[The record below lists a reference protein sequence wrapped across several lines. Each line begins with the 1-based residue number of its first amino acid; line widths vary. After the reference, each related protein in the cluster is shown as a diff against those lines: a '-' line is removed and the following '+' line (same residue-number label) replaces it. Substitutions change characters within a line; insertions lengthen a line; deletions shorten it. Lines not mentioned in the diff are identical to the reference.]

1 MSRSAP
7 LGAPDEARNVLAI
20 TPFRRLWV
28 SLSLSSLG
36 DWLSL
41 LALMSLA
48 AIFTADG
55 PTLVRYLAVAGVVLI
70 KLAPSIVL
78 SPLVAAVADRL
89 DRRWTMVVGDVL
101 RALLYASI
109 PLVGLFFPG
118 FALEWLLIAAFLAE
132 VVELFWTPARDAAIP
147 TLVPRKLLGQAN
159 RMTLLVVYGTAPVAA
174 LLFAAL
180 ASVGNLLGALVPSLA
195 SPEAD
200 VALYLNGL
208 MFLAAAIVVAGLPIP
223 KHKSAKGG
231 ESGTRDADILRSLAA
246 GRRVAG
252 ASPLGRGL
260 VLGMLAAL
268 AAGGAVVGVGRLH
281 VEGLGAGNAGFGV
294 VFAAVFAGM
303 ALGMVAGPRV
313 LKKFSRRRLF
323 GVSAALTGLALLFA
337 GAVADMVLTAVLTVL
352 LGVGAGIA
360 WGIGLALIGVEV
372 EDDEDRVRALA
383 FVHGWARV
391 VLVAAAAIA
400 ALAAGLIGDYALPV
414 GPLTY
419 DLRGSGVVLMAVGLL
434 TVVAAWICYRLVN
447 REDPEAGPGLV
458 PELVAALRGV
468 DLTEDEEEDTRH
480 SGAFI
485 VVEGGEGAGKSTQ
498 VRDLTVWL
506 REQGFEV
513 IGTRQPGATK
523 LGMRLRGLLLDRENS
538 HITPRAEVLLY
549 AADKADHVEQEIL
562 PALRRGAVVISD
574 RYVDSLLAYQ
584 GAGRDLSTEEI
595 RGISDWATQDLVPD
609 LTVLLD
615 VSPESGL
622 SRLGGPA
629 DRMESESLEFHNRVR
644 KGFLAL
650 AKKDPDRYLVVD
662 AGEPQERI
670 SKEIRR
676 RVRSLLPDPVPS
688 SSEAVTG
695 MIPVIKGD

>member
-1 MSRSAP
+1 
-7 LGAPDEARNVLAI
+7 
-20 TPFRRLWV
+20 
-28 SLSLSSLG
+28 
-36 DWLSL
+36 
-41 LALMSLA
+41 
-48 AIFTADG
+48 
-55 PTLVRYLAVAGVVLI
+55 
-70 KLAPSIVL
+70 
-78 SPLVAAVADRL
+78 
-89 DRRWTMVVGDVL
+89 
-101 RALLYASI
+101 
-109 PLVGLFFPG
+109 
-118 FALEWLLIAAFLAE
+118 
-132 VVELFWTPARDAAIP
+132 
-147 TLVPRKLLGQAN
+147 
-159 RMTLLVVYGTAPVAA
+159 
-174 LLFAAL
+174 
-180 ASVGNLLGALVPSLA
+180 
-195 SPEAD
+195 
-200 VALYLNGL
+200 
-208 MFLAAAIVVAGLPIP
+208 
-223 KHKSAKGG
+223 
-231 ESGTRDADILRSLAA
+231 
-246 GRRVAG
+246 
-252 ASPLGRGL
+252 
-260 VLGMLAAL
+260 
-268 AAGGAVVGVGRLH
+268 
-281 VEGLGAGNAGFGV
+281 
-294 VFAAVFAGM
+294 
-303 ALGMVAGPRV
+303 
-313 LKKFSRRRLF
+313 
-323 GVSAALTGLALLFA
+323 
-337 GAVADMVLTAVLTVL
+337 
-352 LGVGAGIA
+352 
-360 WGIGLALIGVEV
+360 
-372 EDDEDRVRALA
+372 
-383 FVHGWARV
+383 
-391 VLVAAAAIA
+391 
-400 ALAAGLIGDYALPV
+400 
-414 GPLTY
+414 
-419 DLRGSGVVLMAVGLL
+419 
-434 TVVAAWICYRLVN
+434 VN

-595 RGISDWATQDLVPD
+595 RGISEWATQGLVPD

-615 VSPESGL
+615 VNPESGL

>member
-20 TPFRRLWV
+20 TPFRRLWI
-28 SLSLSSLG
+28 SLTLSSLG

-48 AIFTADG
+48 AIFTADSA
-55 PTLVRYLAVAGVVLI
+55 TLVRYLAVSGVVVI

-78 SPLVAAVADRL
+78 SPLVAALADRL
-89 DRRWTMVVGDVL
+89 DRRWTMVAGDVL
-101 RALLYASI
+101 RALLYVSI
-109 PLVGLFFPG
+109 PLVGLLFPG
-118 FALEWLLIAAFLAE
+118 LALEWLLIAAFLAE
-132 VVELFWTPARDAAIP
+132 VVELFWTPAKDAAVP
-147 TLVPRKLLGQAN
+147 TLVPRRLQREAGRLC
-159 RMTLLVVYGTAPVAA
+159 LLVSYGTAPVAA

-208 MFLAAAIVVAGLPIP
+208 MFLVAAIVVAGLPIP
-223 KHKSAKGG
+223 KHKPAKGG
-231 ESGTRDADILRSLAA
+231 TGTRDADLLRSVWT
-246 GRRVAG
+246 GRRAAG

-260 VLGMLAAL
+260 VLGMLIAL
-268 AAGGAVVGVGRLH
+268 AAGGTVVGVGRLH
-281 VEGLGAGNAGFGV
+281 VEGLDAGNAGFGV

-303 ALGMVAGPRV
+303 ALGMLAGPRV
-313 LKKFSRRRLF
+313 LKRFSRRRLF
-323 GVSAALTGLALLFA
+323 GVSVAVAGLALLFA
-337 GAVADMVLTAVLTVL
+337 GAVADMVLTAVLTTL
-352 LGVGAGIA
+352 LGVGAGVA
-360 WGIGLALIGVEV
+360 WGLGTALLGE
-372 EDDEDRVRALA
+372 EAGDEDRDRALA
-383 FVHGWARV
+383 FLHGCARV
-391 VLVAAAAIA
+391 VLVAAAAVA
-400 ALAAGLIGDYALPV
+400 ALAAGFIGDYALPV

-419 DLRGSGVVLMAVGLL
+419 DLRGSGVVLMAVGLIAV
-434 TVVAAWICYRLVN
+434 VVAWVSYRQVN
-447 REDPEAGPGLV
+447 RDDPEAGPGLV

-468 DLTEDEEEDTRH
+468 DLTEDQEEEPGH
-480 SGAFI
+480 PGAFI
-485 VVEGGEGAGKSTQ
+485 VLEGGEGAGKSTQ
-498 VRDLTVWL
+498 VRELTVWL

-513 IGTRQPGATK
+513 VGTRQPGATK

-584 GAGRDLSTEEI
+584 GAGRDLAPDEI

-615 VSPESGL
+615 VSPEAGL

-629 DRMESESLEFHNRVR
+629 DRIESESLEFHDRVR
-644 KGFLAL
+644 KSFLAL
-650 AKKDPDRYLVVD
+650 AKRDPERYLVVD
-662 AGEPQERI
+662 ASEPKERI

-676 RVRSLLPDPVPS
+676 RVRSLLPDPVDAG
-688 SSEAVTG
+688 SEAVTG
-695 MIPVIKGD
+695 MIPVIKSD

>member
-20 TPFRRLWV
+20 TPFRRLWI
-28 SLSLSSLG
+28 SLTLSSLG

-55 PTLVRYLAVAGVVLI
+55 STLVQYLAVSGVVVI

-78 SPLVAAVADRL
+78 SPLVAAIADRL
-89 DRRWTMVVGDVL
+89 DRRWTMVAGDVL
-101 RALLYASI
+101 RALLYVSI

-118 FALEWLLIAAFLAE
+118 FSLEWLLIAAFLAE
-132 VVELFWTPARDAAIP
+132 VVELFWTPAKDATVP
-147 TLVPRKLLGQAN
+147 TLVPRRLQGQAN
-159 RMTLLVVYGTAPVAA
+159 RLCLLVGYGTAPVAA

-180 ASVGNLLGALVPSLA
+180 ASVGNLLGVLVPSLA

-208 MFLAAAIVVAGLPIP
+208 MFLVAAIVVAGLPIP
-223 KHKSAKGG
+223 KHKPARGG
-231 ESGTRDADILRSLAA
+231 EAGTRDADILRSVWNGRRAA
-246 GRRVAG
+246 GS
-252 ASPLGRGL
+252 SPLGRGL
-260 VLGMLAAL
+260 VLGMLGAL
-268 AAGGAVVGVGRLH
+268 AAGGTVVGVGRLH

-303 ALGMVAGPRV
+303 ALGMLAGPRV

-323 GVSAALTGLALLFA
+323 GVSVALAGLALLFA
-337 GAVADMVLTAVLTVL
+337 GAVGDMVLTAVLTTL
-352 LGVGAGIA
+352 LGLGAGMA
-360 WGIGLALIGVEV
+360 WGLGTALLAEEAG
-372 EDDEDRVRALA
+372 DEDRDRALA
-383 FVHGWARV
+383 FLHGWARI
-391 VLVAAAAIA
+391 VLVAAAA
-400 ALAAGLIGDYALPV
+400 LAAVAAGFIGDYSLPL

-419 DLRGSGVVLMAVGLL
+419 DLHGSGVVLMAVGLL
-434 TVVAAWICYRLVN
+434 AVVMAWICYRQVN
-447 REDPEAGPGLV
+447 RDDPEAGPGLV
-458 PELVAALRGV
+458 PELAAALRGV
-468 DLTEDEEEDTRH
+468 ELTEDVEEEPKHT
-480 SGAFI
+480 GAFI
-485 VVEGGEGAGKSTQ
+485 VLEGGEGAGKSTQ
-498 VRDLTVWL
+498 VRELTVWL

-513 IGTRQPGATK
+513 VGTRQPGATK

-584 GAGRDLSTEEI
+584 GAGRALAPEEI

-615 VSPESGL
+615 VDPQAGL
-622 SRLGGPA
+622 ARLGGPT
-629 DRMESESLEFHNRVR
+629 DRIESESLEFHDRVR
-644 KGFLAL
+644 KSFLAL
-650 AKKDPDRYLVVD
+650 AKQDPERYLVVD
-662 AGEPQERI
+662 AAEPQERI

-688 SSEAVTG
+688 GSEAVTG
-695 MIPVIKGD
+695 MIPVIKSD